1 MGAHQRQR
9 GFSFIEIMIV
19 IVLMAGI
26 AAFVGPALF
35 SKLDDAKV
43 DQAKIQMKSLAGSLE
58 LYRLDNSRY
67 PDSEQGLAALM
78 AKPSLGRIPESW
90 RGPYLNAKS
99 LPKDPWERDYVY
111 NSDGSN
117 FDLMS
122 LGADGEPGGQDRD
135 QDIAHQ

>member
-1 MGAHQRQR
+1 
-9 GFSFIEIMIV
+9 
-19 IVLMAGI
+19 
-26 AAFVGPALF
+26 
-35 SKLDDAKV
+35 
-43 DQAKIQMKSLAGSLE
+43 MKSLAGSLE